1 MSDAKI
7 LVAFGNDIAQVRVI
21 GRATLQASQSLRDF
35 GLEMIAAKVSRMLVN
50 LGECEGMDSTFM
62 GILAMIAR
70 RGAANSELRVE
81 IVNADDNLK
90 MLLDT
95 LGLTR
100 LFAFTHTEAAA
111 EDWTALCNTV
121 ADDGIEQQ
129 QTILKA
135 HEALM
140 DADEGNV
147 PKFKE
152 VVEFLKQDLCQMSS
166 RPIDPTTPLPARSS
180 PRCKDSLS

>member
-7 LVAFGNDIAQVRVI
+7 LVASGNDVAQVRVI

-35 GLEMIAAKVSRMLVN
+35 GLEMIAANVSRILVN

-62 GILAMIAR
+62 GILAMTAR
-70 RGAANSELRVE
+70 RSSANGECCVE

-100 LFAFTHTEAAA
+100 LFSFTHTATTAD
-111 EDWTALCNTV
+111 DWTTLCNTV
-121 ADDGIEQQ
+121 ADDGVEQQ

-140 DADEGNV
+140 DADVGNV

-152 VVEFLKQDLCQMSS
+152 VVEFLKQDL
-166 RPIDPTTPLPARSS
+166 RVDE
-180 PRCKDSLS
+180 

>member
-7 LVAFGNDIAQVRVI
+7 LVASGNDVAQVRVI

-35 GLEMIAAKVSRMLVN
+35 GLEMIAANVSRILVN

-62 GILAMIAR
+62 GILAMTAR
-70 RGAANSELRVE
+70 RSSANGECRVE

-100 LFAFTHTEAAA
+100 LFTFTHTETTAD
-111 EDWTALCNTV
+111 DWTTLCNTV

-140 DADEGNV
+140 DADGGNV

-152 VVEFLKQDLCQMSS
+152 VVEFLKQDL
-166 RPIDPTTPLPARSS
+166 RVDE
-180 PRCKDSLS
+180 